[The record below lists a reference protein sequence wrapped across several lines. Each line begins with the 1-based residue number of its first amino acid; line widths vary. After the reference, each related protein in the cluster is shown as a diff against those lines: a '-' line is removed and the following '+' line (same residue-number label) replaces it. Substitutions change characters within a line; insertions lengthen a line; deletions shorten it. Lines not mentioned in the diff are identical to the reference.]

1 MYSYPKK
8 SAMRTSR
15 NTPVKRRARSR
26 DSILDA
32 HTPISRAKFLRKNV
46 KLLLSRKISERKFKR
61 CEKSV
66 KGNKNREEEN
76 SRLFEHIAYS
86 SIGILLFHH
95 SVLSSTE
102 KVMRK

>member
-15 NTPVKRRARSR
+15 NTLVKRRARAR

-46 KLLLSRKISERKFKR
+46 KLLLSRKISEKNLNVVKNLLKQTKIGKRKTLDF
-61 CEKSV
+61 
-66 KGNKNREEEN
+66 
-76 SRLFEHIAYS
+76 
-86 SIGILLFHH
+86 
-95 SVLSSTE
+95 SST
-102 KVMRK
+102 

>member
-15 NTPVKRRARSR
+15 NTPVKRRARAR

-32 HTPISRAKFLRKNV
+32 HTPISREKFLRKNV

-95 SVLSSTE
+95 TVLSSTE